1 MKLNILRSLAISIAL
16 FSTLTFS
23 TQQASPEVIEEVK
36 SELKSSLAKL
46 LEYERSNG
54 KEVSELSLV
63 IEIDQEYY
71 SNIGLTLDIDN
82 IKKQKG
88 AKVLSVAP
96 ESTAN
101 EIGVMSGDLVTS
113 INGSKLSTNNISEII
128 KSLSKAE
135 ENSKLTIQVIRNGEK
150 QLLEGKIKYIA
161 IPNAKLIVGNKN
173 TDMANNTSSESQCGR
188 IREPFITPKLRE
200 DIHSARI
207 QSIDGEDQPKGRD
220 IFKLKPG
227 LHVIGLHEFISD
239 YRVKRKSFGVQRRK
253 YITLKV
259 EPNTTYYVGAR
270 FLPDK
275 RLLTR
280 HEQYWEPT
288 IWKEKSEP
296 CEL

>member
-1 MKLNILRSLAISIAL
+1 MKFNILRSLAISIAL
-16 FSTLTFS
+16 FSTLIFA

-54 KEVSELSLV
+54 KDMSELNLV
-63 IEIDQEYY
+63 VEINQEYY

-82 IKKQKG
+82 INKQKG

-113 INGSKLSTNNISEII
+113 INGNQLSTNNISEII
-128 KSLSKAE
+128 KRLSKAE
-135 ENSKLTIQVIRNGEK
+135 ENSKLTIQVIRNGKK

-161 IPNAKLIVGNKN
+161 IPNAKLIVGDKN

-227 LHVIGLHEFISD
+227 LHVVGIHEFISD
-239 YRVKRKSFGVQRRK
+239 YRVKRKKHGIQFRK
-253 YITLKV
+253 YITINI
-259 EPNTTYYVGAR
+259 EPNTTYYVGAK
-270 FLPDK
+270 FLPNK
-275 RLLTR
+275 RLMTKD
-280 HEQYWEPT
+280 EQYWEPT
-288 IWKEKSEP
+288 VWKEVNQP